1 MAKVLLQINH
11 LKTVL
16 DSFTLRDISFTATA
30 GDIIG
35 IIGENGSGKTS
46 LLKSIVGIYPLSD
59 GNIHLD
65 TDQIGFAFDSIPF
78 PQKLTIKELSNVLKN
93 LLPSWQ
99 SKTFDAYVDSFNLPR
114 NTPLEKFSKGMK
126 MQFSVAVTLSHK
138 ASLLL
143 FDEITSGLDPIVR
156 NTVLE
161 AIKNYVITNH
171 AAVIMT
177 THNLDD
183 VIKIGTRFILLDN
196 GKIILERSINYDDNA
211 TSLEQDFVQAVKD
224 WGNQR

>member
-16 DSFTLRDISFTATA
+16 DSFTLKDISFTATA
-30 GDIIG
+30 GEVIG

-46 LLKSIVGIYPLSD
+46 LLKSIVGVYSIS
-59 GNIHLD
+59 GGTIHLN
-65 TDQIGFAFDSIPF
+65 TNQVGFAFDSIPF
-78 PQKLTIKELSNVLKN
+78 PQKLTIKELSNVFKN

-99 SKTFDAYVDSFNLPR
+99 SHTFNTYVDSFNLPR

-138 ASLLL
+138 ASLLF

-161 AIKNYVITNH
+161 AIQNYVTANH
-171 AAVIMT
+171 AAAIMT
-177 THNLDD
+177 THNLAD
-183 VIKIGTRFILLDN
+183 VIKIGTRFILLDSGN
-196 GKIILERSINYDDNA
+196 IILARSINYDDNA
-211 TSLEQDFVQAVKD
+211 TSLEQVFVQAVKD